1 MIAFLTEME
10 NNPTLVLKAN
20 VLQPSTVSA
29 AHRLFS
35 SLCAPLI

>member
-29 AHRLFS
+29 VHRFFH
-35 SLCAPLI
+35 PYVHP